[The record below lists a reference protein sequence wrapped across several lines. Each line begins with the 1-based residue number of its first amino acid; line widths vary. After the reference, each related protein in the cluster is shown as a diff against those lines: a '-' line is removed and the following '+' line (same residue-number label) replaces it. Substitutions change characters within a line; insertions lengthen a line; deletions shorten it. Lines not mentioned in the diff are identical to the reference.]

1 MGCSCSC
8 SAPKDADIIIDIT
21 EEETLFLQRL
31 IYERDGLKL
40 LVTQFTSDSPF
51 KPDKENYDKVLKQYV
66 EAFVRYSLGF
76 QAVVET
82 YKEQF
87 KDKIKGKNYETI
99 INFATKELLITIQ

>member
-1 MGCSCSC
+1 MSECCSC

-31 IYERDGLKL
+31 IFEKDGLKL
-40 LVTQFTSDSPF
+40 LVTQFTSESPY
-51 KPDKENYDKVLKQYV
+51 KPDEETYDKVLKQYI
-66 EAFVRYSLGF
+66 ESFVKYNIGF

-82 YKEQF
+82 YIDQIR
-87 KDKIKGKNYETI
+87 DKIKGKSYQTV